1 MLDTKLAFD
10 GKHFMSDKL
19 VKKRQKKESFKDG
32 K

>member
-19 VKKRQKKESFKDG
+19 VKKRQNKESFKDE